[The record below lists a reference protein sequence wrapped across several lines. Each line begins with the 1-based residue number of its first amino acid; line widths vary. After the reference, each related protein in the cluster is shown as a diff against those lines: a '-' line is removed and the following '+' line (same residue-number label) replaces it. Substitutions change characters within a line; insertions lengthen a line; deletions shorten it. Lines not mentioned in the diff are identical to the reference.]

1 MIFMK
6 SLGNVFILGDS
17 YSTFEGVIPENFDAY
32 YPSAEQ
38 RDSLKTAEET
48 WWMHVINET
57 NSHLLKNCS
66 YSGTTVCNITY
77 EGKYCPDTSF
87 VGRIADWLDTGEY
100 KPSDIDTIFVFGGT
114 NDSWAD
120 SPIGKPK
127 YSGRT
132 DEDLKSFSPALCEL
146 FEILKKTCPKARIIN
161 ITNTDLKEEISSV
174 MSEICA
180 HYSIQN
186 IVLTKIDKDHGHPTV
201 LGMKNIADEI
211 LAAL

>member
-1 MIFMK
+1 MK

-17 YSTFEGVIPENFDAY
+17 YSTFEGVIPENFAAY

-38 RDSLKTAEET
+38 RDSLKTVEET

-87 VGRIADWLDTGEY
+87 VSRIADWLDTGEY

-114 NDSWAD
+114 NDSWAE

-146 FEILKKTCPKARIIN
+146 FETLKKTCPKARIIN

>member
-1 MIFMK
+1 M
-6 SLGNVFILGDS
+6 
-17 YSTFEGVIPENFDAY
+17 
-32 YPSAEQ
+32 
-38 RDSLKTAEET
+38 
-48 WWMHVINET
+48 
-57 NSHLLKNCS
+57 
-66 YSGTTVCNITY
+66 
-77 EGKYCPDTSF
+77 
-87 VGRIADWLDTGEY
+87 
-100 KPSDIDTIFVFGGT
+100 FGGT
-114 NDSWAD
+114 NDSWAE

-161 ITNTDLKEEISSV
+161 ITNTDLKEEIWSV

-186 IVLTKIDKDHGHPTV
+186 IVLTKIDKDHGRPTV